1 MSLLLYKEIQQLYR
15 MLEELKGN
23 KSKHVFLLMSHIN
36 SLQTFKGSINNCHSI
51 QFAEIM
57 QLDQQY

>member
-23 KSKHVFLLMSHIN
+23 KGKHVFLLMFHI
-36 SLQTFKGSINNCHSI
+36 TAFKLSK
-51 QFAEIM
+51 EV
-57 QLDQQY
+57 